1 MQLIEKKISG
11 FDFISTNMDF
21 KWDDYRIGK
30 TRFIE
35 LEHIWNESGF
45 DKNLYDSFIFLE
57 KILDF
62 NELTLLD
69 IGSGKGQ
76 SIFNLALNFKFKKI
90 IGIEIMNDYV
100 NIFNKNFEI
109 INESKIKL
117 KTDLCKI
124 ENINIDAVD
133 YDYKEEDIYFL
144 FHPVGCKTLE
154 KIFNKI
160 FKIEKTI
167 YIVYLNSVHC
177 EVIEKNKNIKIIYKK
192 NIIKFNNSKNSNRYN
207 ICKITIY
214 KYN

>member
-1 MQLIEKKISG
+1 MQLIENKISKL
-11 FDFISTNMDF
+11 DFISTNMDF

-30 TRFIE
+30 TRFLE

-57 KILDF
+57 KILDLS
-62 NELTLLD
+62 ELILLD

-90 IGIEIMNDYV
+90 IGIELMNEYV
-100 NIFNKNFEI
+100 NIFNKNLEN
-109 INESKIKL
+109 INLNKITL
-117 KTDLCKI
+117 KTDSDKI
-124 ENINIDAVD
+124 KNININAID

-144 FHPVGCKTLE
+144 FHPVGCKTIE

-160 FKIEKTI
+160 FKTKKTI
-167 YIVYLNSVHC
+167 YIVYLNAVHY
-177 EVIEKNKNIKIIYKK
+177 EIIEKNKNIKTIYK
-192 NIIKFNNSKNSNRYN
+192 NYYIKFNT
-207 ICKITIY
+207 ICQVIIY